1 MRHVLSWVVVE
12 CGLVTVAVAAP
23 PPGLSDDQQRRLD
36 AGEVIL
42 LDALPPGAG
51 QFAQGGTGIA
61 VVRASPEAVW
71 RVLVDYPGH
80 SRLYPRVVG
89 VEVLEAREG
98 YALIRYAV
106 GIGPFSFRFDIDKY
120 PDRARRRIEWR
131 LADGHSSTL
140 FRENS
145 GYWQVDAAEG
155 VSLVTYAIAVRT
167 ILPAFLT
174 RRSERESLVDTINA
188 LRMRV
193 AERSAAS
200 AAPRRRAA
208 RR

>member
-1 MRHVLSWVVVE
+1 MRHVLSWLVVE
-12 CGLVTVAVAAP
+12 CGLVTVAMAAP
-23 PPGLSDDQQRRLD
+23 PLGLSADQQRRLD

-42 LDALPPGAG
+42 LDALPPGASK
-51 QFAQGGTGIA
+51 FAQGGTAMA

-98 YALIRYAV
+98 HALIRYVV
-106 GIGPFSFRFDIDKY
+106 GIGPFSFRFDMDKY
-120 PDRARRRIEWR
+120 PDRARGRIEWR
-131 LADGHSSTL
+131 LAEGHSNTL

-167 ILPAFLT
+167 ILRDDKGP
-174 RRSERESLVDTINA
+174 
-188 LRMRV
+188 
-193 AERSAAS
+193 SAALAPS
-200 AAPRRRAA
+200 AARSTYREYASRAA
-208 RR
+208 LGRRLAAGPFSSL